1 MKKTIAKSNN
11 AKTLSTIEETL
22 AKLTPKQREKYDQEY
37 QEFALSELLLAI
49 MDQDTQSVRKL
60 AKLAGVS
67 PTIIQSMR
75 SGEEKD
81 YSLTVF
87 FKVLQGLGYK
97 KFTVTTQQGK
107 NINIPLPN
115 YSKKTN
121 NNSNIKGFS

>member
-1 MKKTIAKSNN
+1 MKKTIAKKTMPKSNK

-37 QEFALSELLLAI
+37 QDFALSELLLAI

-115 YSKKTN
+115 HSKKN
-121 NNSNIKGFS
+121 

>member
-1 MKKTIAKSNN
+1 MKKTIV
-11 AKTLSTIEETL
+11 KTLSTVEETL
-22 AKLTPKQREKYDQEY
+22 AKLTPKQRKKYDAEY

-49 MDQDTQSVRKL
+49 TDQDTQSVRKL

-75 SGEEKD
+75 SGEKKD

-107 NINIPLPN
+107 NINIALPN
-115 YSKKTN
+115 YSKKN
-121 NNSNIKGFS
+121 

>member
-1 MKKTIAKSNN
+1 MKKTIAKKTTPKNN
-11 AKTLSTIEETL
+11 AKTLSTVEETL
-22 AKLTPKQREKYDQEY
+22 ATLTPKQREKYDQEY

-49 MDQDTQSVRKL
+49 LDQDTQSVRKL

-97 KFTVTTQQGK
+97 NFKLERQGK
-107 NINIPLPN
+107 KVNIPIELFA
-115 YSKKTN
+115 SKN
-121 NNSNIKGFS
+121 